1 MLVLLLLLL
10 LQILLPFVNVAD
22 VFAFIPFNV
31 AYVVVATVVVFVVAE
46 LDAATLWW

>member
-1 MLVLLLLLL
+1 MLLLLLL

-22 VFAFIPFNV
+22 VFAFVPF
-31 AYVVVATVVVFVVAE
+31 YVTYVLAAAVVFVVAD